1 MADAGTSGTGGYL
14 RTTWDGEPVSPE
26 PPYGATIVVASRGPD
41 GWRYVLL
48 HRAHQGPDFA
58 GDWAW
63 TPPAGSRKP
72 GEDLAACAARELA
85 EETGLAGQPR
95 PVRTED
101 TDWALYTLEVPWGTA
116 LALDGTEHDKIEWV
130 SRAEALRR
138 IRPDLVADAFTLACA
153 AAGFS

>member
-1 MADAGTSGTGGYL
+1 MTDAGAPL

-26 PPYGATIVVASRGPD
+26 PPYGATIVVASLAPG
-41 GWRYVLL
+41 GWRFALL
-48 HRAHQGPDFA
+48 HRARHGPDYA

-85 EETGLAGQPR
+85 EETGLAGEPR

-101 TDWALYTLEVPWGTA
+101 ADDWALYTLEVPWGTA

-138 IRPDLVADAFTLACA
+138 IRPAVVADAFIRGCA